1 MSLNCNG
8 SSDVFAFT
16 RRIENVGTTNQNFL
30 DADPEAPLARDMS
43 TAASAWWVCVASRP
57 ARVKPRERR
66 KPPRRAPSSLPGP
79 DLSAPPKTHASR
91 RQVLAF
97 LALVTSGSSRKA
109 VAGCDATANP
119 PPVVDI
125 AATLEQARELYGTGR
140 LDEATFVLV
149 TAISF
154 ASGCDSLNSV
164 PPRLDPAS
172 ASSAVPLL
180 KLLGDIYTDQF
191 RWDDAIATYTLAIDS
206 GGALNARGAFF
217 GRANASEGK
226 ALQMSRL
233 DEKNTTS
240 ADALYTQAVMDYT
253 LCLGDTDTL
262 NSTVTYA
269 TSLEKATI
277 TFERARALGAL
288 RRWADAKRD
297 YETAAGLFLSGR
309 DKKKSDIA
317 TAQAAFCAFEDG
329 DLLGATHTLEALSLR
344 LYSSDVRA
352 ALVAAYYKAG
362 DFTKAESLWLDL
374 CQLQGAQC
382 GKYSNEKWLLEYR
395 QWTPGVV
402 RGMQDFLG
410 MR

>member
-1 MSLNCNG
+1 
-8 SSDVFAFT
+8 
-16 RRIENVGTTNQNFL
+16 
-30 DADPEAPLARDMS
+30 
-43 TAASAWWVCVASRP
+43 
-57 ARVKPRERR
+57 
-66 KPPRRAPSSLPGP
+66 
-79 DLSAPPKTHASR
+79 
-91 RQVLAF
+91 
-97 LALVTSGSSRKA
+97 
-109 VAGCDATANP
+109 
-119 PPVVDI
+119 VVDI

-140 LDEATFVLV
+140 LDEAAFVLV

-180 KLLGDIYTDQF
+180 KLLGDIYTDQL